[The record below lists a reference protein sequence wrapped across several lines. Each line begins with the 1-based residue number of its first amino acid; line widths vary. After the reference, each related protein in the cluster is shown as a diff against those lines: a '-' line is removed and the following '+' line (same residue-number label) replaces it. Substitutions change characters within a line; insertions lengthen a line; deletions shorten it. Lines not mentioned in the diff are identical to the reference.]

1 MVKIAEIIGKKSAIL
16 HSDGLKVYNYLVEE
30 LLRGPRIVVSFAGLE
45 HCTTSFLNASIGKL
59 LVNIPDVSK
68 KISYIESNDDVLIEK
83 INRVTA
89 NALNESLRH
98 AHDES
103 VREYFEA

>member
-1 MVKIAEIIGKKSAIL
+1 MVKIADIIGKTSAIL
-16 HSDGLKVYNYLVEE
+16 HADGLKVYNYLVEE
-30 LLRGPRIVVSFAGLE
+30 ILRAPKIVVSFAGLE

-59 LVNIPDVSK
+59 LMNRPDSVE
-68 KISYIESNDDVLIEK
+68 KISCVDTDEMLRAKIEK
-83 INRVTA
+83 VRS
-89 NALNESLRH
+89 NALNESLRQ